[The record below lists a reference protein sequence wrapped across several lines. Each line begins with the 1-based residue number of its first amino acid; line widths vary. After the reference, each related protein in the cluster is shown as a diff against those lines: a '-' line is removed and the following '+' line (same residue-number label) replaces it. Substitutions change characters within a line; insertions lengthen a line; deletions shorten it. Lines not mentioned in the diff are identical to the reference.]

1 MKRSGAALKKT
12 ASLRFGWRSEA
23 GKRKAEKVESLKA
36 KGQRGQLAL
45 LLVAGGMLL
54 VPR

>member
-1 MKRSGAALKKT
+1 MERDVAALEKSK
-12 ASLRFGWRSEA
+12 LEA
-23 GKRKAEKVESLKA
+23 GKVESLKA

-45 LLVAGGMLL
+45 LLVAGGMFL